1 MQLLEYSFVRR
12 CSSYTGYITDKLWKA
27 VGRWDQRQTE
37 GECICICAF
46 YASAFMSVFVFISN
60 LDFSDKLL
68 KGGGRMDQRQPE
80 GCCIDRQHSCRDETL
95 QNSVYKH
102 TAPPMLSSQ
111 TGV

>member
-1 MQLLEYSFVRR
+1 MHLH
-12 CSSYTGYITDKLWKA
+12 
-27 VGRWDQRQTE
+27 
-37 GECICICAF
+37 
-46 YASAFMSVFVFISN
+46 SAFMSVFVFISN

-102 TAPPMLSSQ
+102 TAPPPHAFQSDGGLKSTD
-111 TGV
+111 TGNISEGIREIGL